1 LFKNEIK
8 SKFKATLFGMP
19 STFILKELCR
29 YNIGTYADI
38 ICRNALLYPDEEAFV
53 YRNQRI
59 TFAQYNQR
67 VNSLIYALTGMGAK
81 KGDVLGIL
89 SWNCLDYIDIF
100 GAAMKGGFI
109 ASPFNPR
116 LKEDEFAY
124 LINYSEAT
132 TLFVGSELIE
142 TVNRLKRQL
151 PGVKNY
157 ISLETAAAGMIA
169 HGELLKIPTTKEP
182 DIRVEEDDPLVI
194 FYTSGT
200 TGVPRGALYTHRQK
214 MEDTRLFT
222 FGLTLEYGNRELMA
236 IPLFHVAGA
245 SYLFAFFFSAAVNI
259 IYAQRSFDPA
269 TFLQMIQDERVTDIH
284 IVPTHLVSM
293 LGLPE
298 IHQYDLSTLKRI
310 WYAGSPMPVEV
321 LKKGMDLLGPVFI
334 QAYGQSESGPLVS
347 NLSRRAHMVMDKP
360 PEAQKILASCGQ
372 PCPGVQ
378 VRIVDV
384 NDQDVAPGDVGE
396 IVVKSKSLMLQYW
409 KRPDETEK
417 AIKNG
422 WLYTGDLGYYDKTG
436 NIYLVDRKKDMIIS
450 GGENVYPR
458 EVEEVLYQHPAV
470 EEAAVI
476 GIPDP
481 YWIEIVHAVVVLKK
495 GASVDEKEIMDFC
508 KQKLARYKAP
518 KSVDFVKMLP
528 KNPQGKILKR
538 ELRKLY
544 QGGN

>member
-1 LFKNEIK
+1 MPA
-8 SKFKATLFGMP
+8 KFM
-19 STFILKELCR
+19 LKELCR

-38 ICRNALLYPDEEAFV
+38 IYRNALLYPDEEAFV
-53 YRNQRI
+53 YRDQRI
-59 TFAQYNQR
+59 TFAQYNER
-67 VNSLIYALTGMGAK
+67 VNSLIHALTEMGVK
-81 KGDVLGIL
+81 KRDVLGIL

-109 ASPFNPR
+109 VSPFNPR
-116 LKEDEFAY
+116 LKIDEFAH

-132 TLFVGSELIE
+132 ALFVGKELIE
-142 TVNRLKRQL
+142 TANRLKPQL

-157 ISLETAAAGMIA
+157 ISLETDAAGMIT
-169 HGELLKIPTTKEP
+169 HGELLRIQTQKEP

-200 TGVPRGALYTHRQK
+200 TGVPRGALYTHRRK
-214 MEDTRLFT
+214 MEDTRGFT
-222 FGLTLEYGNRELMA
+222 FGLALEHGNRELMA

-245 SYLFAFFFSAAVNI
+245 SYLFAFFFSAAANI
-259 IYAQRSFDPA
+259 IYPQRSFDPA

-298 IHQYDLSTLKRI
+298 LRKFDLSSLKRI

-321 LKKGMDLLGPVFI
+321 LKKGMDLFGPVFI

-347 NLSRRAHMVMDKP
+347 NLSRKAHMVMDDP
-360 PEAQKILASCGQ
+360 PEAQKVLASCGQ

-378 VRIVDV
+378 VRILDV
-384 NDQDVAPGDVGE
+384 NDQDVASGDVGE
-396 IVVKSKSLMLQYW
+396 IVVKSKSLMQEYW
-409 KRPDETEK
+409 KRPNETEDT
-417 AIKNG
+417 IKNG
-422 WLYTGDLGYYDKTG
+422 WLYTGDLGYYDDTG
-436 NIYLVDRKKDMIIS
+436 NIYLVDRKKDMIIT

-458 EVEEVLYQHPAV
+458 EVEEVLYKHSAV

-476 GIPDP
+476 GITDP
-481 YWIEIVHAVVVLKK
+481 YWIETVHAVVVLKK
-495 GASVDEKEIMDFC
+495 DASVDEKEIMDFC
-508 KQKLARYKAP
+508 KGKLAHYKTP
-518 KSVDFVKMLP
+518 KSVDFLKMLP

-544 QGGN
+544 RGGN

>member
-1 LFKNEIK
+1 MPP
-8 SKFKATLFGMP
+8 KF
-19 STFILKELCR
+19 SLKELCR

-38 ICRNALLYPDEEAFV
+38 IYRNALLYPAQEAFV

-59 TFAQYNQR
+59 TFAQYNER
-67 VNSLIYALTGMGAK
+67 VNSLIHALGEMGLK

-109 ASPFNPR
+109 VSPFNPR
-116 LKEDEFAY
+116 LREDEFAH
-124 LINYSEAT
+124 LINYSEASA
-132 TLFVGSELIE
+132 LFVGSELIE
-142 TVNRLKRQL
+142 TANHLKPRLS
-151 PGVKNY
+151 GVKNY
-157 ISLETAAAGMIA
+157 ISLEMDADGMTS
-169 HGELLKIPTTKEP
+169 HSELLKIQTQKEP
-182 DIRVEEDDPLVI
+182 DIRVAEDDPFVI

-200 TGVPRGALYTHRQK
+200 TGVPRGALYTHRRK
-214 MEDTRLFT
+214 IEDTRLFT

-245 SYLFAFFFSAAVNI
+245 SYLFAFFYSTAANI
-259 IYAQRSFDPA
+259 LYPHRSFDPA
-269 TFLQMIQDERVTDIH
+269 TFLQMIQDERITDIH

-293 LGLPE
+293 LGMPE
-298 IHQYDLSTLKRI
+298 IQRYDLSTLKRI

-334 QAYGQSESGPLVS
+334 QAYGQTESGPLVS
-347 NLSRRAHMVMDKP
+347 NLSRSAHMVMDDP
-360 PEAQKILASCGQ
+360 PEAQKVLASCGR

-384 NDQDVAPGDVGE
+384 DDRDVALGDVGE
-396 IVVKSKSLMLQYW
+396 IVVKSKSLMQEYW
-409 KRPDETEK
+409 KKPDETAN

-422 WLYTGDLGYYDKTG
+422 WLYTGDLGYYDETG
-436 NIYLVDRKKDMIIS
+436 NIYLVDRKKDMIIT

-495 GASVDEKEIMDFC
+495 GTSVAEKEVMDFC

-518 KSVDFVKMLP
+518 KSVDFVEMLP

-538 ELRKLY
+538 ALRKLY
-544 QGGN
+544 RGGN

>member
-1 LFKNEIK
+1 MLIKNEIK
-8 SKFKATLFGMP
+8 DLGFNLSRMP
-19 STFILKELCR
+19 DKFILKELCR

-38 ICRNALLYPDEEAFV
+38 VYRNAILHPDEEAFV
-53 YRNQRI
+53 YGSQRI
-59 TFAQYNQR
+59 TFSQYNER
-67 VNSLIYALTGMGAK
+67 VNSLIQALTQMGAK

-109 ASPFNPR
+109 ASPYNPR
-116 LKEDEFAY
+116 LQEDEFAY

-132 TLFVGSELIE
+132 TVFVGTELIE
-142 TVNRLKRQL
+142 TAKRLKPRL
-151 PGVKNY
+151 PRVKNY
-157 ISLETAAAGMIA
+157 IALEASADGMLA
-169 HGELLKIPTTKEP
+169 HADLLRIQPRKEP
-182 DIRVEEDDPLVI
+182 DIRVKEDDPFVI

-200 TGVPRGALYTHRQK
+200 TGVPRGALYTHRRK
-214 MEDTRLFT
+214 MEDTKLFT
-222 FGLTLEYGNRELMA
+222 FGLTLEHGNRELMA

-245 SYLFAFFFSAAVNI
+245 SYLFAFFYSAAVNI
-259 IYAQRSFDPA
+259 LYAHRSFDPA
-269 TFLQMIQDERVTDIH
+269 TFLKMIQDERVTDIH

-298 IHQYDLSTLKRI
+298 IKHYDLRTLKRI

-321 LKKGMDLLGPVFI
+321 LKKGMELLGPVFI

-347 NLSRRAHMVMDKP
+347 NLSRRAHMVMDEP
-360 PEAQKILASCGQ
+360 PETQKILASCGQ

-378 VRIVDV
+378 IRIVDV
-384 NDQDVAPGDVGE
+384 DDQDVALGDVGE
-396 IVVKSKSLMLQYW
+396 IIVKSKSLMQEYW
-409 KRPDETEK
+409 RQPAETET

-422 WLYTGDLGYYDKTG
+422 WLYTGDLGYYDKSG

-481 YWIEIVHAVVVLKK
+481 YWVESVHAVVVLKK
-495 GASVDEKEIMDFC
+495 GVSVAEKEIMDFC
-508 KQKLARYKAP
+508 KEKMARYKAP
-518 KSVDFVKMLP
+518 KSVDFVEMLP

-544 QGGN
+544 QGGH